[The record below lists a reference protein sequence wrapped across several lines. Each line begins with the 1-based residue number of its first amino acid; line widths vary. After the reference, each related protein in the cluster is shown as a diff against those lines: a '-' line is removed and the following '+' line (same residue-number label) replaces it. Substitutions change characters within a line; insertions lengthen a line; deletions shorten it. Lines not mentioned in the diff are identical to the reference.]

1 MSKEIPPVESSTSP
15 KNKFFFLKYWK
26 LTMLWLI
33 LFGFFLTS
41 MIQHFDKRISGAVI
55 LLYGLSTQIFH
66 TAFAALIASCAAIPW
81 MGPVLVRILM
91 WPVMAVVNVLIVSV
105 GLIKIKQGNAKQVIG
120 AKLAALLLAAGILIG
135 YILGKL
141 L

>member
-1 MSKEIPPVESSTSP
+1 MSKEISPVGSSSSP
-15 KNKFFFLKYWK
+15 KNKSFFQKFWK
-26 LTMLWLI
+26 PTILWLI
-33 LFGFFLTS
+33 LLGFFLTS
-41 MIQHFDKRISGAVI
+41 MIKHFDRRLSGAVI
-55 LLYGLSTQIFH
+55 LLYGLSTQIFNA
-66 TAFAALIASCAAIPW
+66 AFASLIASCAAIPW

-105 GLIKIKQGNAKQVIG
+105 GLIKVKQGNVKQVIG
-120 AKLAALLLAAGILIG
+120 ARLAALLLATGILIG